1 MRQFL
6 GYQNTE
12 GRRMNSLLEQRIQ
25 NGTYWSGVFFG
36 SMVMLLVVLVL
47 ERLNQTPEPS
57 AVNMPKDVVEAYR
70 MGIKDAMKTNPPS
83 LDLEQTCMNMWAE
96 RQPVKE

>member
-1 MRQFL
+1 V
-6 GYQNTE
+6 
-12 GRRMNSLLEQRIQ
+12 NSLLDQRIQ

-36 SMVMLLVVLVL
+36 SLMMLLVVLVID
-47 ERLNQTPEPS
+47 RLNKTPDPS
-57 AVNMPKDVVEAYR
+57 AVNMPRDVVEAYR

-83 LDLEQTCMNMWAE
+83 LELEQTCMNMWAE